1 MTKLKKCMSI
11 SIESIFSSLNQ
22 GFVMALTFVFFTLPI
37 SGTIFF
43 VEVYPNLK
51 IKQTTKLLKFMDSVA
66 PENPFILI
74 GAIEN
79 SIPDHNL
86 WSNLTDRSNNS
97 KTKHY
102 DTSFILHT
110 LVKSRSTDLIN
121 KFITTIDLVNIVD
134 GDGNRPL
141 HFLKELYDEQYLL
154 LAVPALQN
162 QEYHSEEI
170 FNHDTIASEISACKS
185 VLGKPETVVQS
196 PNIFCRLMKEISRS
210 SRIIAENLINAGE
223 DVNARNNEG
232 NTLLHIASAQ
242 NHYQIAE
249 KLVRNGA
256 DKNIKNH
263 LGLTPEKLAFQ
274 NQNFA
279 IYNLL
284 SNFNQ

>member
-1 MTKLKKCMSI
+1 
-11 SIESIFSSLNQ
+11 
-22 GFVMALTFVFFTLPI
+22 
-37 SGTIFF
+37 
-43 VEVYPNLK
+43 
-51 IKQTTKLLKFMDSVA
+51 
-66 PENPFILI
+66 
-74 GAIEN
+74 
-79 SIPDHNL
+79 
-86 WSNLTDRSNNS
+86 
-97 KTKHY
+97 
-102 DTSFILHT
+102 
-110 LVKSRSTDLIN
+110 
-121 KFITTIDLVNIVD
+121 
-134 GDGNRPL
+134 
-141 HFLKELYDEQYLL
+141 
-154 LAVPALQN
+154 
-162 QEYHSEEI
+162 
-170 FNHDTIASEISACKS
+170 
-185 VLGKPETVVQS
+185 
-196 PNIFCRLMKEISRS
+196 MKEISRS